1 MRFNRCALV
10 QYRFYLAENGLAP
23 LVEDAKA
30 YLCKIGCDG
39 QGVDEQRLEQ
49 DLAKLGETGGRVP
62 IQPVKDKCGADHVVV
77 AHFYHDT
84 YILQLIA
91 NAKRGVGWER
101 LNKNLRCC
109 DTTNGIGEALLFLG
123 EYDQSK
129 AQEDV
134 LNGCSELACSL
145 GIKDSSL
152 RWCRLEA
159 GYLVQLSNQV
169 FVLASPQGAQEA
181 TDDFALE
188 TFPRLM
194 MYLSKARFQKEQYD
208 CLLAWMNGKESQP
221 PPGLSQEESKEW
233 ERHRG
238 IIPTLETETNEAV
251 AFITENEAA
260 IRTIGSREAQELI
273 QMLRHLRLNYARLA
287 KAVSDAD
294 RMRDTIFVNIK
305 NYLDLIARLKVNEDG
320 GFISTTCRVQEGNRE
335 TLSHQMSR
343 HRGVVERTQAV
354 LAALNEHAQ
363 ELRDLQ
369 AQEEARLQSV
379 QTSLIA
385 AIASL
390 IGVGQLFA
398 SIPAMMQWDT
408 ELKVWFLIL
417 AGVGTFALSHV
428 AFNLRRAN
436 TWVDY
441 LCSSA
446 AFGVGFLMFYLWSS
460 RYSNW
465 AAKIRS
471 ALPYSDWTKVF
482 FFALGFIIGWG
493 FIWLLDRLVAW
504 WVKRSLKVGSEKV
517 H

>member
-30 YLCKIGCDG
+30 YLSKIGCYG

-49 DLAKLGETGGRVP
+49 ALAKFGETERREP
-62 IQPVKDKCGADHVVV
+62 IPLVKDKCDADHEVV
-77 AHFYHDT
+77 ARFYHDT
-84 YILQLIA
+84 YILRLIA

-101 LNKNLRCC
+101 LNRTLRCC
-109 DTTNGIGEALLFLG
+109 DTANGIGEALLFQG

-129 AQEDV
+129 VQKDV

-159 GYLVQLSNQV
+159 GYLVQLSDAV
-169 FVLASPQGAQEA
+169 FVLASPSGAQEA
-181 TDDFALE
+181 TDDFALK

-221 PPGLSQEESKEW
+221 PPNLSPEELEEW

-238 IIPTLETETNEAV
+238 VIPALETETNEAV
-251 AFITENEAA
+251 AFVTENEAA

-273 QMLRHLRLNYARLA
+273 RRLRRLRLSYARLA

-294 RMRDTIFVNIK
+294 RMRDTVFVNIK
-305 NYLDLIARLKVNEDG
+305 NYLDLIDQLKVEEDG
-320 GFISTTCRVQEGNRE
+320 GFISTTRRIQEVTRE
-335 TLSHQMSR
+335 TLSHEMFR
-343 HRGVVERTQAV
+343 HKAVVERTQTV

-417 AGVGTFALSHV
+417 AGIGTFALSHV

-441 LCSSA
+441 FCSGA
-446 AFGVGFLMFYLWSS
+446 AFGILFLTLYLWS
-460 RYSNW
+460 RQHSNW
-465 AAKIRS
+465 AAPVVS
-471 ALPYSDWTKVF
+471 WLPHSGWTKAFLFV
-482 FFALGFIIGWG
+482 LGFIIGLG
-493 FIWLLDRLVAW
+493 FTWLLDRLVTW
-504 WVKRSLKVGSEKV
+504 WDRRSLNEQNDSLR
-517 H
+517 

>member
-1 MRFNRCALV
+1 VWILS
-10 QYRFYLAENGLAP
+10 
-23 LVEDAKA
+23 VE
-30 YLCKIGCDG
+30 
-39 QGVDEQRLEQ
+39 
-49 DLAKLGETGGRVP
+49 
-62 IQPVKDKCGADHVVV
+62 DKCGADHVVV

-91 NAKRGVGWER
+91 NAKRGVGWEQ
-101 LNKNLRCC
+101 LNRTLRCG

-129 AQEDV
+129 AQKDV

-159 GYLVQLSNQV
+159 GYLVQLSDAV
-169 FVLASPQGAQEA
+169 FVLASPSGAQEA

-194 MYLSKARFQKEQYD
+194 MYLSKARFQKKQYD
-208 CLLAWMNGKESQP
+208 CLLEWMNGEESQP
-221 PPGLSQEESKEW
+221 PSGLSQEESKEW

-260 IRTIGSREAQELI
+260 IRIIGSREAQELI
-273 QMLRHLRLNYARLA
+273 RMLRHLRLNYARLA

-320 GFISTTCRVQEGNRE
+320 GFISTTCRVQEVRRE
-335 TLSHQMSR
+335 TLSHEMSR

-385 AIASL
+385 TIASL
-390 IGVGQLFA
+390 IGVGQLFG

-504 WVKRSLKVGSEKV
+504 WVKRSLKVGGEKV